1 MNILIVSAHPEPASL
16 TSALCDAAVSQMQA
30 DGHKVRVSDLYADGW
45 KAVVDR
51 QDFPTLPPSSRLQV
65 AAASGEASAS
75 GSLTADVADEQAKL
89 LWADALILVFP
100 LWWMSMPAILKGW
113 VDRVYSYGFAYGV
126 GEHSDKRWGDRYGEG
141 RLAGRRAMLIVI
153 AGGWESH
160 YGPRGINGPIDDV
173 LFPINH
179 GVLFY
184 PGFEVLPPFV
194 VYQADRMNDDSFSST
209 ADALRDRMRGLFTAS
224 PIPYRRQNGGDYT
237 LPSMELRPEVA
248 GPDLTGFAAHV
259 GPAS

>member
-16 TSALCDAAVSQMQA
+16 TSALRDVAVSQMQA
-30 DGHKVRVSDLYADGW
+30 DGHEVRVSDLYADGW

-51 QDFPTLPPSSRLQV
+51 QDFPTLPPSRRLQV
-65 AAASGEASAS
+65 VAASGEASAS

-89 LWADALILVFP
+89 LWADALILAFP

-160 YGPRGINGPIDDV
+160 YGPRGINGPMDDV

-184 PGFEVLPPFV
+184 PGFEVLPPFG

-209 ADALRDRMRGLFTAS
+209 ANALRDRMRGLFTAS
-224 PIPYRRQNGGDYT
+224 PIPYRRQKGGDYAIA
-237 LPSMELRPEVA
+237 SMELRPEVA

-259 GPAS
+259 SPAL